1 MHEVLVM
8 RTVDED
14 ENTKCM
20 PEPEAKEVL
29 HTHVYRVL
37 FIKNT
42 GRTVLFPN
50 VNIHTMDTT

>member
-1 MHEVLVM
+1 M
-8 RTVDED
+8 RIVDED